1 MKRFNTLLVVDDNCA
16 VLTALSLLLRN
27 DFEKVTA
34 IRSPSRIDEILRC
47 ETVDCVLLDMNF
59 SAGINSGNEGIFW
72 LNHIKKK
79 SPDIPV
85 ILITAYADIELAVR
99 GIMEGAADFIVKPW
113 ENSVLVDKVTRAC
126 KKRRAGL
133 SKTPAGNDAGMLWGL
148 SPEMSLLRETVIKVA
163 PTDANI
169 LITGENGTGK
179 ELLAR
184 EIHARSARSSRPC
197 MQVDMG
203 SVTESL
209 FERELFGHVKGA
221 FTNAMTDRTGKIEEA
236 SGGTLFLD
244 EIGNLPLHLQ
254 SKLLTALQSRKVVK
268 VGSNKAV
275 PVDIR
280 LICATNCDL
289 PSMVTQGSFREDLL
303 YRINTIHLHL
313 PPLRERRD
321 DIPVLAMRFIQQFS
335 DIYNRDVKGMT
346 PAAER
351 LLLDYPW
358 HGNIRELR
366 HAVEKAVILSDSDML
381 TPELFSSLSHRPAP
395 SPRQPSTLEDMERVM
410 IADAIKSCG
419 GNLSAAAQRLG
430 ITRQTLYNKMKR
442 YGL

>member
-1 MKRFNTLLVVDDNCA
+1 
-16 VLTALSLLLRN
+16 
-27 DFEKVTA
+27 
-34 IRSPSRIDEILRC
+34 
-47 ETVDCVLLDMNF
+47 
-59 SAGINSGNEGIFW
+59 
-72 LNHIKKK
+72 
-79 SPDIPV
+79 
-85 ILITAYADIELAVR
+85 
-99 GIMEGAADFIVKPW
+99 
-113 ENSVLVDKVTRAC
+113 
-126 KKRRAGL
+126 
-133 SKTPAGNDAGMLWGL
+133 
-148 SPEMSLLRETVIKVA
+148 
-163 PTDANI
+163 
-169 LITGENGTGK
+169 
-179 ELLAR
+179 
-184 EIHARSARSSRPC
+184 
-197 MQVDMG
+197 
-203 SVTESL
+203 
-209 FERELFGHVKGA
+209 
-221 FTNAMTDRTGKIEEA
+221 
-236 SGGTLFLD
+236 
-244 EIGNLPLHLQ
+244 
-254 SKLLTALQSRKVVK
+254 
-268 VGSNKAV
+268 
-275 PVDIR
+275 
-280 LICATNCDL
+280 
-289 PSMVTQGSFREDLL
+289 MVTQGSFREDLL